1 MRQTLHISTEV
12 QLTLLI
18 NSTCS
23 CIEVCYDNEE
33 QQQEG
38 KTFAA
43 NHNFS
48 IYHRPFL
55 RFAIPC
61 CDFLHDELL
70 NGHSVFS
77 QKLSLYLPL
86 DV

>member
-1 MRQTLHISTEV
+1 MQQTLHISIEV
-12 QLTLLI
+12 QLALALKSVMIMKNNSRKAKLLPA
-18 NSTCS
+18 
-23 CIEVCYDNEE
+23 YL
-33 QQQEG
+33 
-38 KTFAA
+38 
-43 NHNFS
+43 NFS
-48 IYHRPFL
+48 IYRRPFL

-77 QKLSLYLPL
+77 EKLSLYLPL